1 MRFLSFR
8 LIYLCVLLPPLVYVF
23 TIPAL
28 EAYLQARWTDGL
40 RDALIPDVQA
50 LLRGHQRIEEAVELG
65 VSRYLGSQPL
75 IRWGARPGVIVRT
88 EAGRILYPRY
98 TTNGPSERAGGFL
111 AGLTL
116 PEAQENAAYNARVM
130 EEGIM
135 VDLDVRVPA
144 NTWIASAVLLLSV
157 LFSCGLLY
165 RSYTARVREALV
177 RDRENRLAL
186 ERTSEELSQTLEGLR
201 GLEEREALLRG
212 QIAALQRDLEAA
224 RASMKATEEEALAE
238 MEALEGKLRESVSL
252 RERMEREVERL
263 RAEAEKTDSA
273 RSTGEPRK
281 ESRAETVRKRFS
293 ALYKSLLLDSRAVE
307 GFLALPTEMQIKA
320 EQTIHNLDRDASL
333 VPVRRK
339 VFSGKRGAPVL
350 ETEFAHKGRL
360 YWRRTPDSRVVVLA
374 IGTKNSQERDMAYL
388 RALGP

>member
-8 LIYLCVLLPPLVYVF
+8 AIYLCVLLPPLLYVF

-50 LLRGHQRIEEAVELG
+50 LLQGHQRIEEAMELG

-75 IRWGARPGVIVRT
+75 IRWGARPGVMIRT
-88 EAGRILYPRY
+88 EAGRILYPQY
-98 TTNGPSERAGGFL
+98 TTNSRAERPGGAL
-111 AGLTL
+111 PGLTL
-116 PEAQENAAYNARVM
+116 PEAQENAAYNARIM

-135 VDLDVRVPA
+135 VNLDVRVPA
-144 NTWIASAVLLLSV
+144 NTWIASAVLLFSV
-157 LFSCGLLY
+157 LLSCGLLY
-165 RSYTARVREALV
+165 RSYATRVREAAMQ
-177 RDRENRLAL
+177 DRETRLAL
-186 ERTSEELSQTLEGLR
+186 KRASEELSQTSEGLR
-201 GLEEREALLRG
+201 GLEEREAVLRG
-212 QIAALQRDLEAA
+212 QIAALQRDLDAA
-224 RASMKATEEEALAE
+224 RARMKATEEEALAE

-263 RAEAEKTDSA
+263 RAEAEQTDPA
-273 RSTGEPRK
+273 RSMGDPRK
-281 ESRAETVRKRFS
+281 ESRGETVRKRFS
-293 ALYKSLLLDSRAVE
+293 ALYKRLLLDRRAVE

-339 VFSGKRGAPVL
+339 VFSGKRGALVL

-360 YWRRTPDSRVVVLA
+360 YWHRTPDARVVVLA

-388 RALGP
+388 RGLEP